1 MYVYVYMYAIIVIE
15 KKKNLKEN
23 IEGYMGGKEEKK
35 RKREI

>member
-1 MYVYVYMYAIIVIE
+1 MYVYAYMHAITVIE

-23 IEGYMGGKEEKK
+23 TEGHMGGKEEKK